1 MKVRIVVGSPLG
13 PRVLG
18 ESAWIYAVCDTKEK
32 AERYLQGRARLRL
45 AR

>member
-1 MKVRIVVGSPLG
+1 MKVQIVVGSPLS

-18 ESAWIYAVCDTKEK
+18 EPAWVYAVCDTREK